1 MSRTAEQP
9 RVRFTAEKLAELIDA
24 IVEIRRIQNEL
35 AGLDAGSPGHPLYN
49 AFRLIDDHLCA
60 QHNDHA

>member
-1 MSRTAEQP
+1 MPRTHEQP
-9 RVRFTAEKLAELIDA
+9 RVRFTDEKLDELRAA
-24 IVEIRRIQNEL
+24 IHEIRRIQNEL
-35 AGLDAGSPGHPLYN
+35 AGLDAIGGGPLAD